1 MICVVQTVK
10 VKVRGFSRTTA
21 TKQNRLCQV
30 FQVAQRPV
38 CVHYN
43 FYVNRESRG
52 TTPKGEGF
60 DKYRKKNISFF
71 LAQNKELVLM

>member
-60 DKYRKKNISFF
+60 DKYKKKNISLKSF
-71 LAQNKELVLM
+71 KIKS